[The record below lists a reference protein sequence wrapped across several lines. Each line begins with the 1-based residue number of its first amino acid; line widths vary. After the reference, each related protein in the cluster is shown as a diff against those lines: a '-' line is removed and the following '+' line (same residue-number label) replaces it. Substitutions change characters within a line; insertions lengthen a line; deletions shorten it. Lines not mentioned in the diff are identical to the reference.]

1 MKVFIN
7 FSVRNQEVGKSTA
20 CRHTLFEEGRC
31 CGKEVFGS
39 EKEFLLD

>member
-7 FSVRNQEVGKSTA
+7 FSVETRRLARTLDG
-20 CRHTLFEEGRC
+20 RHTLFEEGRC

>member
-7 FSVRNQEVGKSTA
+7 FSVRTRRLARALHGRLTIFK
-20 CRHTLFEEGRC
+20 EGRC